1 MVYFGFYTL
10 GLEPVPFL
18 EASLELLFHDAFQHH
33 LWLNFSLCSVLEF
46 SSLELYLYLMTCFD
60 LRKKDSVLFC
70 LILQVLAIRKSVCFL
85 SSLTRW
91 YNFCSSPPHDKSLVA
106 VSQHVLYGL
115 PRMLTL
121 SLHPAFKL

>member
-1 MVYFGFYTL
+1 MVCFGVYAL

-18 EASLELLFHDAFQHH
+18 ESSLKLLFHDAFQHH
-33 LWLNFSLCSVLEF
+33 LWLSFNLCRVWEF
-46 SSLELYLYLMTCFD
+46 SSLELYLYLMICLD

-85 SSLTRW
+85 SSLSRW
-91 YNFCSSPPHDKSLVA
+91 YKFCSSPPRVKSLVA
-106 VSQHVLYGL
+106 VSQHLLYCL

-121 SLHPAFKL
+121 SIQPAFKL